1 MKKISK
7 KELDKKILHTV
18 RKLQKNGI
26 VNARLVAFVLGM
38 DDRWNTVEMMMWKLA
53 KKGKLSKIPIN
64 EFAFM
69 YFRLDIDVH

>member
-1 MKKISK
+1 MKNTSK
-7 KELDKKILHTV
+7 NRLDEKVLHTV

-53 KKGKLSKIPIN
+53 EKGKLSKVKNN

-69 YFRLDIDVH
+69 SFR

>member
-1 MKKISK
+1 MKNIGK
-7 KELDKKILHTV
+7 KGLDEKILHTV

-53 KKGKLSKIPIN
+53 EKGKLSKIQNN

-69 YFRLDIDVH
+69 SFRLGIR

>member
-1 MKKISK
+1 MKNIGK
-7 KELDKKILHTV
+7 KGLDEKILHTV

-53 KKGKLSKIPIN
+53 EERK
-64 EFAFM
+64 AQ
-69 YFRLDIDVH
+69 